1 MRTGARP
8 FTSRRSRALTRIV
21 GLLAAPAVL
30 ALAGCAQAPA
40 PDQAPALAA
49 PAAPADMSWL
59 PQAREIS
66 QTVPPRL
73 LAVLQEEIA
82 RGGFGG
88 AVEVCRD
95 KAPALARAASE
106 QTGWQIRR
114 VSLRERNPRAIPDAW
129 ERAALE
135 DFDRRAAARESAA
148 TLERAEVVME
158 GGQVVRR
165 YIRALPTMEL
175 CVNCHGRPE
184 RLNPAAAARIRQLY
198 PADRAVGYQVGE
210 IRGAITLKRA
220 VAAAN

>member
-1 MRTGARP
+1 MKTAACRFA
-8 FTSRRSRALTRIV
+8 SRSSLAVTRSAGVWAAAAL
-21 GLLAAPAVL
+21 A

-40 PDQAPALAA
+40 PAA
-49 PAAPADMSWL
+49 PDMSWL

-82 RGGFGG
+82 RGGFEG
-88 AVEVCRD
+88 AVAACRD
-95 KAPALARAASE
+95 KAPAMARTASE

-114 VSLRERNPRAIPDAW
+114 VSLRERNPRAVPDAW

-135 DFDRRAAARESAA
+135 DFDRRAAAREGAA
-148 TLERAEVVME
+148 SLERAEVVME
-158 GGQVVRR
+158 GGQAVRR

-184 RLNPAAAARIRQLY
+184 RLNPAAAARIAELY

-210 IRGAITLKRA
+210 IRGAITLKRV

>member
-1 MRTGARP
+1 MKAAARHFSP
-8 FTSRRSRALTRIV
+8 RRARALTCVV
-21 GLLAAPAVL
+21 GVLAAAALL

-40 PDQAPALAA
+40 PAAA
-49 PAAPADMSWL
+49 PAAADMSWL

-95 KAPALARAASE
+95 KAPAMARAASE

-114 VSLRERNPRAIPDAW
+114 VSLRERNPRAVPDAW

-135 DFDRRAAARESAA
+135 DFDRRAAAHEGGAS
-148 TLERAEVVME
+148 LERAEVVME
-158 GGQVVRR
+158 GGQAVCR

-184 RLNPAAAARIRQLY
+184 RLNPAAAARIKELY

-210 IRGAITLKRA
+210 IRGAITLKRV